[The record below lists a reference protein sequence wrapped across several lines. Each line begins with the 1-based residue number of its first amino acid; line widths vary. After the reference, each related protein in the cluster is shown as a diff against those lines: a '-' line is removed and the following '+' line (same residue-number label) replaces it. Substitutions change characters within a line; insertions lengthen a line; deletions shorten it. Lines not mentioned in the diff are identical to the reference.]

1 MLALVPLA
9 ACSPYADAERDVAAG
24 GRGLAKL
31 NPAPKQAYELVLT
44 LKDAPGPFA
53 IVEGVAQYD
62 VSNYEDCG
70 RIIWS
75 TGTASRITSQ
85 EPVELRRVG
94 ENEYRGT
101 FYLDR
106 MQDQDYYDRGTC
118 HWTLTGVGAMLR
130 ATNGEADTRFLT
142 YVNKERMDA
151 GSPLTLYYPK
161 TAYPAPSLLPTSLP
175 AVKKI
180 RQPTGRIYAMRCSHL
195 PPLYRS
201 SCHEPPVPHSPLH
214 TRRPTLRHK
223 MIPCLAVLLLT
234 ACHPETA
241 MNQERAAAEADVA
254 QGGRGLAKLNP
265 SPRKAY
271 ELVLRL
277 KDAPGDFAVVE
288 GVAQYDVTNEDQC
301 GHIEPATGTAA
312 RITSQEPVELR
323 KVADG
328 EYRGTLYVDRML
340 DEDYYGRGVCKWEFT
355 GAGAMLKAT
364 GAEEETR
371 FLTFADAEPLI
382 EGKRTRFSILIS
394 SIRGQTVFPIS
405 RQVASPIAAAMPS
418 ICGTICS
425 RSVFLQVRWPRD
437 HHLTRLRR
445 LIR

>member
-1 MLALVPLA
+1 MQARAMRVARPEPKGRPLLALLALVPLA

-161 TAYPAPSLLPTSLP
+161 TAYPRAELAANFPASGKEDPS
-175 AVKKI
+175 A
-180 RQPTGRIYAMRCSHL
+180 
-195 PPLYRS
+195 YREDLRNALFS
-201 SCHEPPVPHSPLH
+201 STTTVQKLVP
-214 TRRPTLRHK
+214 
-223 MIPCLAVLLLT
+223 
-234 ACHPETA
+234 
-241 MNQERAAAEADVA
+241 
-254 QGGRGLAKLNP
+254 
-265 SPRKAY
+265 
-271 ELVLRL
+271 
-277 KDAPGDFAVVE
+277 
-288 GVAQYDVTNEDQC
+288 
-301 GHIEPATGTAA
+301 
-312 RITSQEPVELR
+312 
-323 KVADG
+323 
-328 EYRGTLYVDRML
+328 
-340 DEDYYGRGVCKWEFT
+340 
-355 GAGAMLKAT
+355 
-364 GAEEETR
+364 
-371 FLTFADAEPLI
+371 
-382 EGKRTRFSILIS
+382 
-394 SIRGQTVFPIS
+394 
-405 RQVASPIAAAMPS
+405 
-418 ICGTICS
+418 
-425 RSVFLQVRWPRD
+425 
-437 HHLTRLRR
+437 
-445 LIR
+445 